1 MPSTRLKEPF
11 QYQRIPFKTL
21 QKHQKKRAEDT
32 WGTVKRLLTY
42 LIQHKW
48 MLLIIISMVI
58 LSSSMALLGPYLI
71 GMAIDDFIVLK
82 QADGLLQLVGWLIV
96 IYILHSVSIFL
107 QNFWMIGVAQKTV
120 FTLRKELFEQFHQLP
135 ISFFDSRQQG
145 ELMSRVTNDIDNINN
160 TLNDSVI
167 QIFTSIV
174 TLIGTV
180 SVMLYLSPL
189 LTLITMTIVPL
200 LFIGMRWIT
209 KRTGPLYK
217 LQQDDLGELNGYVE
231 EIVSG
236 QLLVKTYSQEEKVK
250 RQFKEK
256 NDQLQLSFFWA
267 QNIAGFIPK
276 VMNSLN
282 FLSFMLIALFGG
294 LLVINGFITVGVIV
308 IFTEYA
314 RQFTRPLNELS
325 NQFNILLSA
334 VAGAERVFNIL
345 DEEPEELDETNAKVL
360 TQTKG
365 QLRFEHVSFS
375 YGDKQVLFDLSFQA
389 EPGEMVAFV
398 GHTGAGKTTIVN
410 LISRFYEYNQGHI
423 LLDGQ
428 ELNQI
433 TRSSLRS
440 HIAFVL
446 QDTFLFKGTVRENI
460 RYGKLTASDEEVI
473 QASQR
478 ANAHE
483 FIERLPHGYDTQL
496 DQDGSSISQ
505 GQKQLL
511 TIARAM
517 ISDPSIL
524 ILDEATSNIDTITE
538 FHIQEGLQRLMEGKT
553 SFVIAHRLN
562 TIQRADKII
571 MLQDG
576 RILEEGNHAA
586 LIRKQGAYYE
596 LYRGL
601 END

>member
-11 QYQRIPFKTL
+11 QYERIPFETL

-42 LIQHKW
+42 LIQYKW
-48 MLLIIISMVI
+48 MLLIIISMVM

-82 QADGLLQLVGWLIV
+82 EAEGLLQLVGWLIV

-389 EPGEMVAFV
+389 DPGEMVAFV

-538 FHIQEGLQRLMEGKT
+538 YHIQEGLQRLMEDRT

-576 RILEEGNHAA
+576 RILEKGNHAA
-586 LIRKQGAYYE
+586 LMRKQGAYYE

>member
-345 DEEPEELDETNAKVL
+345 DEESEELDETNAKVL